1 MFYNHNCYRLILY
14 LNDLSANYLLLYP
27 VYPIPLLFTLTVPQ
41 LAAFI
46 KHFPTNERLRTLF
59 LSLFSCCFYMWM
71 TPCLVSYLMKQSAL
85 WTLLHCPL
93 TLLMGSARS
102 GWFLFLF
109 FTVIIFFFSVYF
121 EFHLP
126 LIYSSSFIL
135 FRPSSTFGRIIYWFE
150 TFLFYYRTFSAVKF
164 SESIFLTVSHKFWY
178 IMFSFSFSL

>member
-27 VYPIPLLFTLTVPQ
+27 VYPIRLLFTLTVPQ

-71 TPCLVSYLMKQSAL
+71 TPCLVSYFMKQSAL

-109 FTVIIFFFSVYF
+109 FTVIIFFFFCLLWISFATHLLLFLRSVPPL
-121 EFHLP
+121 FHLWKNYL
-126 LIYSSSFIL
+126 LI
-135 FRPSSTFGRIIYWFE
+135 WD
-150 TFLFYYRTFSAVKF
+150 
-164 SESIFLTVSHKFWY
+164 
-178 IMFSFSFSL
+178 FSLLL

>member
-27 VYPIPLLFTLTVPQ
+27 VYPIRLLFTLTVPQ

-71 TPCLVSYLMKQSAL
+71 TPCLVSYFMKQSAL

-93 TLLMGSARS
+93 TLFLYCYYFFF
-102 GWFLFLF
+102 FLFTLNFICHSFTPLPSFCSAPLPPLEELF
-109 FTVIIFFFSVYF
+109 ID
-121 EFHLP
+121 LR
-126 LIYSSSFIL
+126 L
-135 FRPSSTFGRIIYWFE
+135 FSSTIE
-150 TFLFYYRTFSAVKF
+150 HLV
-164 SESIFLTVSHKFWY
+164 L
-178 IMFSFSFSL
+178 